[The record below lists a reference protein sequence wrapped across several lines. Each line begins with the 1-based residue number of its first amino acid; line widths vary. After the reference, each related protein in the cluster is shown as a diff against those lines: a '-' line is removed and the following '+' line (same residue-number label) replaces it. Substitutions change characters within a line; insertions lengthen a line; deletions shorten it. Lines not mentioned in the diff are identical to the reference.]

1 MKSPFALFLIIFYF
15 KNTATQILLE
25 PRIDLEFYQ
34 TTLFDYLYENI
45 NKEELCRYKLSDVT
59 NQKSNTLNFFE
70 ATALLLFSLSNKK
83 NDRYLLWA
91 LERLY
96 ILSSDAK
103 LSELLLWNL
112 ACEYEKYEKFKIANE
127 LFYQFKK
134 IFPGSSFYW
143 QARFKEITNAYN
155 FCQDQY
161 HDIYDTEKTIKLA
174 QEYINDTNE
183 LNEEL
188 KIEIV
193 YILQDLSL
201 RMIKKTV
208 DIGFHY
214 LKKNQYT
221 YNNICIL
228 SSIQRLYQLLYDT
241 EYFLNFNI
249 QGIDKDQKHIYYLA
263 TLSEIQKQAE
273 SFFNIHQ
280 SMILPSGFAYQEEHA
295 EIIKYIEHKKI
306 KIISELDTIYKKIDY
321 SIESYYEI

>member
-1 MKSPFALFLIIFYF
+1 MV
-15 KNTATQILLE
+15 LE
-25 PRIDLEFYQ
+25 PRTDLEYYQ

-45 NKEELCRYKLSDVT
+45 NKEKLCKYKLSDVT

-83 NDRYLLWA
+83 NDKYVLWA

-143 QARFKEITNAYN
+143 RARVKEITNAYN

-214 LKKNQYT
+214 LKKNKYT
-221 YNNICIL
+221 YNTICIL
-228 SSIQRLYQLLYDT
+228 SSIQRLDQLLYDIQ
-241 EYFLNFNI
+241 YFLNLDI
-249 QGIDKDQKHIYYLA
+249 ESIAKDEKHIYYIA
-263 TLSEIQKQAE
+263 TLSEIQKQTE
-273 SFFNIHQ
+273 IFFNTHEL
-280 SMILPSGFAYQEEHA
+280 MILPSGFDYQDTHSK
-295 EIIKYIEHKKI
+295 IIEYINNNKI
-306 KIISELDTIYKKIDY
+306 KIISQLDTIYKKIDY